1 MSNPPPRPT
10 ARSRPNYLYAL
21 VSVALVLFLLGF
33 FGIAIMEARHLVRLF
48 KERVI
53 LMVEL
58 DDEVEDTQVERLTE
72 RLGSE
77 EFVKENSLEFISR
90 EAAAEDMRDA
100 FGEEIMNLDL
110 PNPFFD
116 VITFNVKAE
125 YMESDSLS
133 LIRASILRAPGVQ
146 DVYYQESLVDEIG
159 RNIRRLSWVALATG
173 LFFIIVAIALIHNTM
188 RLALY
193 ANRFLV
199 KNMELVGASWGFIS
213 RPFIWRAFLLGL
225 ASASIAML
233 ALMGLLYW
241 ARQRVGQLVF
251 FDDLGHLG
259 ILFGGLTLL
268 GVLITTLSTFFVVN
282 KYLSMRVDDLY

>member
-1 MSNPPPRPT
+1 MSNPPPRPA

-21 VSVALVLFLLGF
+21 ISVALVLFLLGF

-48 KERVI
+48 KERVV

-58 DDEVEDTQVERLTE
+58 DDDVDDAQIERLADKLE
-72 RLGSE
+72 ASE
-77 EFVKENSLEFISR
+77 YVKENSLAFISR
-90 EAAAEDMRDA
+90 EDAAEDMRDA
-100 FGEEIMNLDL
+100 FGEEMMSLDL

-116 VITFNVKAE
+116 VFTFNVKAE
-125 YMESDSLS
+125 YMEADSLA
-133 LIRASILRAPGVQ
+133 LIRQGIRRSAGVQ

-193 ANRFLV
+193 ANRFLI

-213 RPFIWRAFLLGL
+213 RPFIGKALLLGL
-225 ASASIAML
+225 ASALLAML
-233 ALMGLLYW
+233 ALLTLLYW

-259 ILFGGLTLL
+259 LLFGGLTLL
-268 GVLITTLSTFFVVN
+268 GVMITTLSTFFVVN